1 MKKVRS
7 NGLSFDKSDGEVI
20 VNDEKNENEVVKD
33 EKHKNKTVINTNF
46 KIQKEE

>member
-1 MKKVRS
+1 MRS
-7 NGLSFDKSDGEVI
+7 NDLSFDKSNGEVI

-33 EKHKNKTVINTNF
+33 EKHKSKIVINTNF